1 MKNLKKFSVL
11 VCICLFIFVSG
22 CVSSEVKT
30 MVCTKTGKQ
39 NNLEIDLRYEVE
51 YQSDVVEKVKSQEKI
66 KSSTPSVLESYKD
79 SVTYAPYKDIEYY
92 NTDLVIDGDTL
103 TSTVIIDYS
112 KIDTKKLI
120 EIDSSI
126 GQILK
131 DGKISISDMQSLYE
145 SIGATC
151 ER

>member
-1 MKNLKKFSVL
+1 
-11 VCICLFIFVSG
+11 
-22 CVSSEVKT
+22 

-79 SVTYAPYKDIEYY
+79 SVTSTYAPYKDIEYY

>member
-1 MKNLKKFSVL
+1 MKKFSVL

-22 CVSSEVKT
+22 CVSSEVNT
-30 MVCTKTGKQ
+30 MVCIKTAKQ

-51 YQSDVVEKVKSQEKI
+51 YQRDVVEKVKSQEKI
-66 KSSTPSVLESYKD
+66 KSSIPSVLESYKD
-79 SVTYAPYKDIEYY
+79 SVTSTYAPYKDIEYY

-151 ER
+151 EG

>member
-1 MKNLKKFSVL
+1 MKKFSVL

-22 CVSSEVKT
+22 CVSSEVNT
-30 MVCTKTGKQ
+30 MVCIKTAKQ

-51 YQSDVVEKVKSQEKI
+51 YQRDVVEKVKSQEKI
-66 KSSTPSVLESYKD
+66 KSSIPSVLESYKD
-79 SVTYAPYKDIEYY
+79 SVTSTYAPYKDIEYY

-151 ER
+151 E